1 MAEAYHER
9 MAQGPVIIFDKST
22 IQTLTVDESVLLD
35 NFYTS
40 NIIPV
45 FFAECLADLER
56 DMRLAKSK
64 GSPESLVGALAT
76 RTPDSQACGNV
87 FHTRLLEGELMGKFD
102 LSQAHYRPLRNRG
115 EPVMTGDSK
124 GVLFR
129 ESEEEEAVRRWA
141 ERDFLDLERQIAK
154 QWRRMIER
162 IDLDAM
168 SENVL
173 SSIGPWRKPTSLE
186 DAKLLTDRIVDCI
199 DQEWLLRLGLRTLNL
214 AEATDRIVNR
224 WITDRRKPLRTYLPY
239 FVHVLSINIFFAL
252 VLPTNLLSKVKPSHA
267 IDLAYLYYLPF
278 CTVFTSRD
286 NFHVQVAPLFMDTFQ
301 TIVHGDELKKDLGR
315 LHETYQR
322 LSQEELDKGLI
333 GFADCPPQDTSFL
346 TTRLWDKY
354 LPRWREPR
362 QSFKDLPNDILQAI
376 DQMAKKVMGASPT
389 EAHGEHDV
397 DKLDFVTVSKKI
409 SPKKGSY
416 LRFSKE
422 TILKIHEDEQNKSRE
437 NDSESMQVHEPGTA
451 FASLSDGLAAIN
463 HDPKCSNLEVYFLSN
478 KLDQNGNKVVEDG
491 MWAAEICSFA
501 IRVFNQES
509 QAALKQEFD
518 RSPVISILALWT
530 RYGTGKLGILRLK
543 PASEGSAQ
551 MARKYEDWEGR
562 AIAAYLHRHN
572 L

>member
-1 MAEAYHER
+1 V
-9 MAQGPVIIFDKST
+9 AQGPVIIFDKST

-35 NFYTS
+35 NFYMS
-40 NIIPV
+40 NIVPV

-87 FHTRLLEGELMGKFD
+87 FHMRLLEGELMGKFD
-102 LSQAHYRPLRNRG
+102 LSQVHFRPLRIRG

-129 ESEEEEAVRRWA
+129 EGEEEEAVRRWA

-162 IDLDAM
+162 IDLSAM

-186 DAKLLTDRIVDCI
+186 DAKLLTDTIIDCI
-199 DQEWLLRLGLRTLNL
+199 DQEWLLQLGLRTLNL
-214 AEATDRIVNR
+214 AEATDWVVNR
-224 WITDRRKPLRTYLPY
+224 WVTNRRKPLRTYLPY

-301 TIVHGDELKKDLGR
+301 TFVHGDELKNDLGR

-322 LSQEELDKGLI
+322 LPQDELDKGLI
-333 GFADCPPQDTSFL
+333 GFADCPPQDNSFL

-362 QSFKDLPNDILQAI
+362 QSFTDLPNDILQAI
-376 DQMAKKVMGASPT
+376 DQMGKKVMDASPT
-389 EAHGEHDV
+389 EAHDEHDV
-397 DKLDFVTVSKKI
+397 DKLDFVTVSRKI

-422 TILKIHEDEQNKSRE
+422 AILRIHENEQNKARE
-437 NDSESMQVHEPGTA
+437 NDSESKQVCQPGTA
-451 FASLSDGLAAIN
+451 FASLADKLSEVN
-463 HDPKCSNLEVYFLSN
+463 RDPKCSNLEVYFLSY
-478 KLDQNGNKVVEDG
+478 KLHQDGNKAVEDG
-491 MWAAEICSFA
+491 MSAAEICSFA

-509 QAALKQEFD
+509 QAALRQAFD
-518 RSPVISILALWT
+518 RSPVISMLALWT
-530 RYGTGKLGILRLK
+530 RYGAGKLGILRLK
-543 PASEGSAQ
+543 PVPEDSAGV
-551 MARKYEDWEGR
+551 ADKYGDWEGR
-562 AIAAYLHRHN
+562 VIADYLHRHN